1 MTFGFAGRWTR
12 VEDPCVPEKFAM
24 HFLAR
29 ICEQTDQL
37 VSPHSVKYLSH
48 RGLPYKAKTEKIS
61 YRVYDL
67 VALQMALEE
76 QEIVKLCQTAAF
88 RYHDKVETSENR
100 ENMTMREK
108 IERMKAS
115 ANKKYT
121 KRTRLPT
128 SRSSLVV
135 SMGEGRST
143 HEAEIIYWPGLHSIS
158 KRCKFQLRF
167 FIQKCDLQ

>member
-1 MTFGFAGRWTR
+1 
-12 VEDPCVPEKFAM
+12 M